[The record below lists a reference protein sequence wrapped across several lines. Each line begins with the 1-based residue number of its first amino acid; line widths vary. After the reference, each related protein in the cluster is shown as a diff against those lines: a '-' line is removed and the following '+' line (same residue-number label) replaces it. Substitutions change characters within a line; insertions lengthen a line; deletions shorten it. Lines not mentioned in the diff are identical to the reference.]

1 MCAASHARPPYFFG
15 IVSGG
20 GFVHTVLYTHEPE
33 CLRVDDEMR
42 AGVATTVT
50 HTRGE
55 VTLSLYVVYTYLVC
69 RVVAHTLHRASS
81 RLTLGPAAGLVI
93 QTMYGV
99 QVLF

>member
-1 MCAASHARPPYFFG
+1 MLVLHTSWASCLE
-15 IVSGG
+15 V
-20 GFVHTVLYTHEPE
+20 VHTVLYTHEPE

-42 AGVATTVT
+42 AGVATTAVT

-55 VTLSLYVVYTYLVC
+55 LTLSFVYCITYLVC